1 VLLQSGRVRDE
12 YRCAHLIPPGLIYIG
27 PVPFPPII
35 GSKEHTMTTVRVTA
49 FLISLDGFGAG
60 LCQDL
65 NNPLGVRGLE
75 LHAWFQEMILLL
87 KHPAR
92 P

>member
-1 VLLQSGRVRDE
+1 
-12 YRCAHLIPPGLIYIG
+12 
-27 PVPFPPII
+27 
-35 GSKEHTMTTVRVTA
+35 MTKVRVTA
-49 FLISLDGFGAG
+49 FSISLDGFGAE

-65 NNPLGVRGLE
+65 NNPVGFRGLE
-75 LHAWFQEMILLL
+75 LHEWFQAMILLV

>member
-1 VLLQSGRVRDE
+1 
-12 YRCAHLIPPGLIYIG
+12 
-27 PVPFPPII
+27 
-35 GSKEHTMTTVRVTA
+35 MTKVRVTA
-49 FLISLDGFGAG
+49 FSISLDGFGAG

-65 NNPLGVRGLE
+65 NNPPGVRGLE
-75 LHAWFQEMILLL
+75 LYAWFQEIILLL